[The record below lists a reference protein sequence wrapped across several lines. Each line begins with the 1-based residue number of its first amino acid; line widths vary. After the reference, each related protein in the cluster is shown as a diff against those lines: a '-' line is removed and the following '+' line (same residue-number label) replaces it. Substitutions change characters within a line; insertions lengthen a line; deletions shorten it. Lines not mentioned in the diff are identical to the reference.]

1 MMVGILALLFLM
13 QSPEAPA
20 PQGQIRPAPG
30 TSDVSV
36 DRIRR
41 QLQKPRVFSDDR
53 LAVVSKDT
61 SDGVRPLFRVA
72 VTGYELRLP
81 PPWIP
86 QGAAPYIRPQQPL
99 EHYEFLMAVTP
110 LAFRSAT
117 LFPIGIPGA
126 PLVSQSTSA
135 VKSAI
140 RHREIRQA
148 RAEVQEALR
157 LWYEEH
163 AKDKR

>member
-1 MMVGILALLFLM
+1 MVGMLAMLVLM
-13 QSPEAPA
+13 QSPEPPA
-20 PQGQIRPAPG
+20 PQGQSAPTPA
-30 TSDVSV
+30 TLHMSV

-41 QLQKPRVFSDDR
+41 ELQRPRIFSDDR
-53 LAVVSKDT
+53 LAVVSKDAT
-61 SDGVRPLFRVA
+61 DGVRPLFRVA
-72 VTGYELRLP
+72 VTGHELHLP

-110 LAFRSAT
+110 LAFRSGT
-117 LFPIGIPGA
+117 LFPIGIPAG
-126 PLVSQSTSA
+126 PLVSKLGSS
-135 VKSAI
+135 VKSVN
-140 RHREIRQA
+140 RKREIDRA